1 MDLSALA
8 QLKISSNTDDDGNG
22 TYGYLGNISID
33 ADGDIAFVYTSTT
46 SSTKDNV
53 SISDSTEGYYL
64 LTKDGKLSEIKAE
77 IPGIKKT
84 QHYEYDMSEDT
95 AYGSAAVS
103 DEAVA
108 ESETEDDGVVI
119 NDGENSD
126 NNDDDS
132 YNGIQTFKLK
142 DADNLYVADYNG
154 AVHHIHNS

>member
-1 MDLSALA
+1 MDLSALD

-108 ESETEDDGVVI
+108 E
-119 NDGENSD
+119 
-126 NNDDDS
+126 
-132 YNGIQTFKLK
+132 
-142 DADNLYVADYNG
+142 
-154 AVHHIHNS
+154 